1 MIAPFGD
8 VHFRAYLIGEILTDC
23 VIQLEDIGKVVT
35 YLITANWSVNLV
47 NEEQS
52 QAIDDP

>member
-47 NEEQS
+47 NEKQS

>member
-23 VIQLEDIGKVVT
+23 VIQLEDFGKMVT
-35 YLITANWSVNLV
+35 YLVTANWSVHLV
-47 NEEQS
+47 NEKQS